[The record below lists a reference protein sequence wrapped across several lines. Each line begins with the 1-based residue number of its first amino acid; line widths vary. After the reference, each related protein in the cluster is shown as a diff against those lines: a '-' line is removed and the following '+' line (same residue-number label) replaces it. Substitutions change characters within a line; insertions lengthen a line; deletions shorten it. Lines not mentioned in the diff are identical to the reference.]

1 MKISF
6 FEVADWEKTSISNKY
21 PEAQITEEKLTEEN
35 ASEHKDSEIISCF
48 IYSDLNENV
57 LSKFENLKLIAVR
70 GTGYDSVDQEYCK
83 SRGIKIANVPEYG
96 SRTVA
101 EYTFALILNL
111 TRRIYQS
118 INQSKVL
125 DFDHIN
131 LRGIDL
137 YGKTIG
143 IIGFGKIGKNVAEIA
158 KGFGMK
164 IVVSTRT
171 KDEKHEKDYGLEHKN
186 LDELFQ
192 ISDIITLHLPL
203 TAETRHII
211 NQENI
216 LKFKKGSYLI
226 NTARGD
232 LIDTEAII
240 LGLKNSILEG
250 VALDVLEEEKEMTE
264 EAEVLTSK
272 FRNEAD
278 YETLF
283 MNHILLNH
291 PKVLITPHNAF
302 NSNEALARIT
312 QSTIDN
318 IEAYLK
324 GNPKNLV

>member
-6 FEVADWEKTSISNKY
+6 FEVAQWEKSVLQNKF
-21 PEAQITEEKLTEEN
+21 PDANFTEDKLMEEN
-35 ASEHKDSEIISCF
+35 VSGYKESEIISCF
-48 IYSDLNENV
+48 VYSDLNSDV
-57 LSKFENLKLIAVR
+57 LSKFENLKFIAVR
-70 GTGYDSVDQEYCK
+70 GTGYDRVDQEYCK
-83 SRGIKIANVPEYG
+83 NHNIKISNVPEYG

-111 TRRIYQS
+111 TRKIYQS

-125 DFDHIN
+125 DFNHSN

-158 KGFGMK
+158 RGFGMK
-164 IVVSTRT
+164 IIVSTRT
-171 KDEKHEKDYGLEHKN
+171 KDEKHEQEFGLEHKD
-186 LDELFQ
+186 LGELLQ
-192 ISDIITLHLPL
+192 TSDIVTLHLPL
-203 TAETRHII
+203 TPETKHII
-211 NQENI
+211 NQDNI
-216 LKFKKGSYLI
+216 LNFKKGSYLI
-226 NTARGD
+226 NTARGG
-232 LIDTEAII
+232 LIDTEAVI
-240 LGLKNSILEG
+240 LGLEKNILGG
-250 VALDVLEEEKEMTE
+250 VALDVLEEEKELTE
-264 EAEVLTSK
+264 EAEVLTSRFK
-272 FRNEAD
+272 KEAD

-312 QSTIDN
+312 QSTIGN
-318 IEAYLK
+318 IEAYLE

>member
-6 FEVADWEKTSISNKY
+6 FEVAQWEKSVLQNKF
-21 PEAQITEEKLTEEN
+21 PDANFTEDKLMEEN
-35 ASEHKDSEIISCF
+35 VSGYKESEIISCF
-48 IYSDLNENV
+48 IYSDLSEKV
-57 LSKFENLKLIAVR
+57 LSKFENLKFITVR
-70 GTGYDSVDQEYCK
+70 GTGFDNIDQEYCK
-83 SRGIKIANVPEYG
+83 NHNIKISNVPEYG

-111 TRRIYQS
+111 TRKIYQS

-125 DFDHIN
+125 DFNHSN

-158 KGFGMK
+158 RGFGMK
-164 IVVSTRT
+164 IIVSTRT
-171 KDEKHEKDYGLEHKN
+171 KDEKHEQEFGLEHKD
-186 LDELFQ
+186 LGELLQ
-192 ISDIITLHLPL
+192 TSDIVTLHLPL
-203 TAETRHII
+203 TPETKHII
-211 NQENI
+211 NQDNI
-216 LKFKKGSYLI
+216 LNFKKGSYLI
-226 NTARGD
+226 NTARGG
-232 LIDTEAII
+232 LIDTEAVI
-240 LGLKNSILEG
+240 LGLEKNILGG
-250 VALDVLEEEKEMTE
+250 VALDVLEEEKELTE
-264 EAEVLTSK
+264 EAEVLTSRFK
-272 FRNEAD
+272 KEAD

-312 QSTIDN
+312 QSTIGN
-318 IEAYLK
+318 IEAYLE